1 MCFCGNILPLSE
13 NYVNRYFDYRAV
25 WQETDAVL
33 DRIPDDASVTA
44 TTFLVVPLS
53 RRAVLYDLRYC
64 SQEHLLST
72 DYVVV
77 ETTDSG
83 QPEALCRGWG
93 GRAGGP
99 DGSAARRGLCAAAG
113 IPEAAAALE
122 KAVETG
128 NIQQIDLWNR
138 FNAVR
143 HRSIFGTFAVL

>member
-1 MCFCGNILPLSE
+1 MPVFGPTRAALAAAAALLAGVCFCGNILPLSE

-83 QPEALCRGWG
+83 SLKPYAVDGKDGLDGLTALLR
-93 GRAGGP
+93 
-99 DGSAARRGLCAAAG
+99 AAG
-113 IPEAAAALE
+113 YAQLPD
-122 KAVETG
+122 TG
-128 NIQQIDLWNR
+128 SRLQLWKR
-138 FNAVR
+138 P
-143 HRSIFGTFAVL
+143 